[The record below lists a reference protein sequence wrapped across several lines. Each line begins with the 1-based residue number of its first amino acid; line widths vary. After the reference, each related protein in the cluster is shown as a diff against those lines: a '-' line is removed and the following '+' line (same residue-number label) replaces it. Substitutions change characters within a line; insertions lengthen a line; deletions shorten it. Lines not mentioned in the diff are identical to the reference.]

1 MNEKYHDCSRK
12 MLMQHLEQLQR
23 LQDEGVC
30 VGFLCEETWERI
42 VELIENDDA
51 RALKEIRQ
59 ELQVECRKSK
69 EVIVGC

>member
-30 VGFLCEETWERI
+30 VGSLCEETWERI

-59 ELQVECRKSK
+59 ELQAECRKNK

>member
-30 VGFLCEETWERI
+30 VGSLCEETWERI